1 MDPNNPLS
9 DREKALESQYI
20 KEKEKQLAK
29 ARATKKNED
38 KEQQSQPKNQPTK

>member
-9 DREKALESQYI
+9 DREKALENQYI

-29 ARATKKNED
+29 AKAAKKNAD
-38 KEQQSQPKNQPTK
+38 QGQQSQHGTHPAK